1 MSASTVAAIVQD
13 EVGQLRDVLNRS
25 EAYLS
30 AQQDAGLQERFQRI
44 LALDPQV
51 IETGHPNAPI
61 NVAVARLF
69 GCDVLAVGVAV
80 LPLLVDGHRAGQ
92 ESLSVLFD
100 EDDDDAMPGSVLPF
114 LHVFNAMLL
123 TLQLPGGIAATEA
136 FSRETTPELLGVLS
150 SSSALPLSSGSGTGA
165 AAPAVDTADTGGE
178 DPATVGETIL
188 EHVAEPFDYALKEVA
203 LGSSGG
209 SSSSIVSNR
218 LTCQAMWR
226 VLCVC
231 LHTNALPGSV
241 FLELCNNDVR
251 FPIAVA
257 QLVLRMEPGIAKS
270 IADLWI
276 AKENLA
282 AADAVAKKR
291 QTRAADET
299 GALHDVYEFKRR
311 LSLAFVD
318 EELLDKM
325 LRVSEA
331 LFSEAY
337 EEDLYEDE
345 GDLMGIMTYEQ
356 TLGAGVDHVG
366 GGGSSSS
373 TQTRAAKK
381 AGPKL
386 RSEEFRVVFGSLCRC
401 VTEMCAIVTDPRYAI
416 WASARHRTFFGRLKR
431 HLQLYGKSVADFVH
445 VKVFFSGKLS
455 AWDAVFAETVDAL
468 LALKLLDP
476 GIVMESALLPE
487 DLFLESRSVLF
498 SPTPRAWPV
507 EVDRFA
513 LNVRIRPGGE
523 DETTFIPPSPQDL
536 VLYAK
541 LVLLSASVASD
552 DLLHVS
558 DPRREDLEVEQG
570 LALAQQEQELHQ
582 QQLFEGVLQP
592 AAAVVV
598 FDEAGNNLLEAG
610 QQEAVLGPFW
620 RAAVAWLG
628 QFFAYRKKESAAAYW
643 SGLQLGGVPCG
654 QAPGGAAEQHL
665 LNIAPVV
672 DERPIE
678 AVHAP
683 PGLSSGDNSLAFYEQ
698 QQRYRAAPEQFV
710 AEQGSPAAARPNRR
724 AKPPEHVGSLLAA
737 EQDGLN
743 HVNQQQGVA
752 ETNGNALKTKNNYAL
767 RAADADAVPEHWRC
781 HIDGKLMAAPVRFVS
796 PTDGSV
802 HYYELATLQ
811 AWSAV
816 HGDVCPITGEA
827 FNANSL
833 QRDTALEE
841 EIRAATGVSSSAP
854 AAAPAPAPAPS

>member
-150 SSSALPLSSGSGTGA
+150 SSSALPLSSGSGGTGA
-165 AAPAVDTADTGGE
+165 AAPAVVDKDTADTGGE

-345 GDLMGIMTYEQ
+345 GDLMGMMTYEQ
-356 TLGAGVDHVG
+356 TLGCGAAA
-366 GGGSSSS
+366 
-373 TQTRAAKK
+373 RAAKK

-401 VTEMCAIVTDPRYAI
+401 ITEMCAIVTDPRYAI

-513 LNVRIRPGGE
+513 LNVRFRPGG
-523 DETTFIPPSPQDL
+523 DEMTFIPPSPQDL

-552 DLLHVS
+552 DLHVS
-558 DPRREDLEVEQG
+558 DPDLEQG

-598 FDEAGNNLLEAG
+598 FDDAGNNLLEAG
-610 QQEAVLGPFW
+610 QQEAVLVPFW

-654 QAPGGAAEQHL
+654 HAPGGAAEQHL
-665 LNIAPVV
+665 LNIALV

-737 EQDGLN
+737 EQDGLD
-743 HVNQQQGVA
+743 HVNQQQGTA
-752 ETNGNALKTKNNYAL
+752 ETNGNGLKTKNNYAL

-781 HIDGKLMAAPVRFVS
+781 HIDGKLMAVPVRFVS

-841 EIRAATGVSSSAP
+841 EIRAATGVSSTS
-854 AAAPAPAPAPS
+854 APAPAPP